1 MVGLTLFSGLFP
13 ELSGHIPSQSK
24 VNRKQLEANST
35 GLQSIQ
41 MPVDSSRLEG
51 FYKLSVSERREMLA
65 KIAGLTPEQVEAWS
79 SSGELSEDS
88 ADRMIENV
96 IGTYSLPIGVA
107 TNFIIDGEHYL
118 IPFVLEE
125 PSVVAAAS
133 NMAKRCH
140 ANGGFTSD
148 NDDPVMIGQIQVV
161 GCDNPEAAKAS
172 VLENSAKLIESCNAV
187 DPILVKFG
195 GGCRDIRARIIE
207 TDSGPMVI
215 VHILVDCRD
224 AMGANAVNTMAETIA
239 PKIEGMTGG
248 TVILRIISNL
258 AVHRLARVSAV
269 FSPEEISDKGDA
281 RQGSEVIDG
290 VLQAYH
296 FAKADP
302 FRATT
307 HNKGIMNAISPVAIA
322 CGQDWRAVESG
333 AHSFAAHERV
343 YGSLTHWEKDG
354 EGNLVGSIELP
365 MAVGLV
371 GGAVRVHPAAQ
382 ANVALLGI
390 TSADEL
396 AKVMAAAGLAQNL
409 GALRALATVGIQAG
423 HMKLHVRNMAVTA
436 GAEDGEVDIVA
447 ARLRERGVR
456 ITQKA
461 VEEELASLRAE

>member
-1 MVGLTLFSGLFP
+1 M
-13 ELSGHIPSQSK
+13 
-24 VNRKQLEANST
+24 
-35 GLQSIQ
+35 
-41 MPVDSSRLEG
+41 
-51 FYKLSVSERREMLA
+51 
-65 KIAGLTPEQVEAWS
+65 
-79 SSGELSEDS
+79 
-88 ADRMIENV
+88 
-96 IGTYSLPIGVA
+96 
-107 TNFIIDGEHYL
+107 
-118 IPFVLEE
+118 
-125 PSVVAAAS
+125 
-133 NMAKRCH
+133 
-140 ANGGFTSD
+140 
-148 NDDPVMIGQIQVV
+148 
-161 GCDNPEAAKAS
+161 
-172 VLENSAKLIESCNAV
+172 
-187 DPILVKFG
+187 
-195 GGCRDIRARIIE
+195 
-207 TDSGPMVI
+207 
-215 VHILVDCRD
+215 
-224 AMGANAVNTMAETIA
+224 
-239 PKIEGMTGG
+239 
-248 TVILRIISNL
+248 
-258 AVHRLARVSAV
+258 SAV

-436 GAEDGEVDIVA
+436 GAEDEEVDIVA
-447 ARLRERGVR
+447 ARLRERGGR

>member
-13 ELSGHIPSQSK
+13 ESSGQIPSRSK

-107 TNFIIDGEHYL
+107 TNFIIDGEYYL

-343 YGSLTHWEKDG
+343 YGSLTHWEKDS

-447 ARLRERGVR
+447 ARLRERGGR

>member
-1 MVGLTLFSGLFP
+1 
-13 ELSGHIPSQSK
+13 
-24 VNRKQLEANST
+24 
-35 GLQSIQ
+35 
-41 MPVDSSRLEG
+41 MPVDNSRLEG

-65 KIAGLTPEQVEAWS
+65 ELASLTPEQVKAWS
-79 SSGELSEDS
+79 SDGELSEEA

-96 IGTYSLPIGVA
+96 VGTYSLPIGVA
-107 TNFIIDGEHYL
+107 TNFIIDSEHYL
-118 IPFVLEE
+118 VPFVLEE

-140 ANGGFTSD
+140 GRGGFTSN
-148 NDDPVMIGQIQVV
+148 NDDPVMIGQIQLVD
-161 GCDNPEAAKAS
+161 CDNPSAAMEAIIDNKQD
-172 VLENSAKLIESCNAV
+172 LIDSCNEV

-195 GGCRDIRARIIE
+195 GGCRNIEARLIE

-258 AVHRLARVSAV
+258 AIHRLARVSAV
-269 FSPEEISDKGDA
+269 FTPEEMSDKGDSQ
-281 RQGSEVIDG
+281 QGSEVIDG
-290 VLQAYH
+290 ILQAYH

-307 HNKGIMNAISPVAIA
+307 HNKGIMNAISAIAIA
-322 CGQDWRAVESG
+322 CGQDWRAIESG
-333 AHSFAAHERV
+333 AHSYASHERT
-343 YGSLTHWEKDG
+343 YGSLTHWERDD
-354 EGNLVGSIELP
+354 EGNLLGSIELP

-390 TSADEL
+390 TTADQL
-396 AKVMAAAGLAQNL
+396 AKVMAAAGLVQNL

-436 GAEDGEVDIVA
+436 GAEGVEVDTVA
-447 ARLRERGVR
+447 ARLRAQGGR

-461 VEEELASLRAE
+461 VEEELAKFRSE

>member
-1 MVGLTLFSGLFP
+1 
-13 ELSGHIPSQSK
+13 
-24 VNRKQLEANST
+24 
-35 GLQSIQ
+35 

-65 KIAGLTPEQVEAWS
+65 DIAKLTPEQVEAWS

-107 TNFIIDGEHYL
+107 TNFIIDGDHYL

-140 ANGGFTSD
+140 SKGGFTSD

-161 GCDNPEAAKAS
+161 GCKDPEAAIAS
-172 VLENSAKLIESCNAV
+172 ILQNSAELVESCNSV

-195 GGCRDIRARIIE
+195 GGCRDIQARIIE

-239 PKIEGMTGG
+239 PKVEGLTGG

-269 FSPEEISDKGDA
+269 FTPEEMSEKGDA
-281 RQGSEVIDG
+281 AQGSEVIDG

-307 HNKGIMNAISPVAIA
+307 HNKGIMNAISPIAIA

-333 AHSFAAHERV
+333 AHSYAAHERV
-343 YGSLTHWEKDG
+343 YGSLTHWEKDDG
-354 EGNLVGSIELP
+354 GNLVGSIELP

-390 TSADEL
+390 NSADDL

-436 GAEDGEVDIVA
+436 GAEGAEVDIVA
-447 ARLRERGVR
+447 SRLRERGGR
-456 ITQKA
+456 ITQRA
-461 VEEELASLRAE
+461 VEEELERVRAE